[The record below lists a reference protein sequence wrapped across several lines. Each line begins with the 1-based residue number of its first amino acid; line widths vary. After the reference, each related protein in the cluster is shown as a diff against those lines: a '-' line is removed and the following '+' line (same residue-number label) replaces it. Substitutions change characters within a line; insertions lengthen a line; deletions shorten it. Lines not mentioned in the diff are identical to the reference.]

1 MKLALLGALLI
12 ALPLVAQ
19 TPAPPAPVGG
29 NENAVRR
36 LEAHI
41 QKLEAELERARE
53 QLRRVRAGETPTPD
67 RPERPRGG
75 RDGENPKP
83 ERPVRP
89 EGRPG
94 RRRGGEGSAPAGAPP
109 RPVNGGSGEPTPGAR
124 PAPAPAGGGG
134 DGAEN
139 SGGSAR

>member
-1 MKLALLGALLI
+1 MKLALLGALIL

-19 TPAPPAPVGG
+19 TPAPPAPTGG
-29 NENAVRR
+29 NDHAVRR

-67 RPERPRGG
+67 
-75 RDGENPKP
+75 KP

-94 RRRGGEGSAPAGAPP
+94 RRRGGDTTPPAGAP
-109 RPVNGGSGEPTPGAR
+109 RPNGGSVEPTPGGSR
-124 PAPAPAGGGG
+124 PAPTPTGGGG
-134 DGAEN
+134 DQSPA
-139 SGGSAR
+139 SVGSAR